1 MGKFD
6 NILIL
11 SDLDGTFFDE
21 KGTPVPKN
29 IEAVEYFKRS
39 GGHFA
44 FATGRTDKM
53 IYPKI
58 PHPEKIA
65 NSPCITANGGCL
77 YDFSEKKSVSERF
90 LDGESGLAVVKEV
103 RKRYDAETVNVRVS
117 TNYGFLT
124 DKAIGYLH
132 SDFAYCP
139 PEAVTELPLERWH
152 EAFDGWYK
160 VTFRAS
166 PKVTDEL
173 RDFFVPKYG
182 KDFEYS
188 KSDDTIFEFQS
199 KGCDKGGM
207 VWELRRYFEKK
218 VGKIKIFACGDYDN
232 DIPMLEAAD
241 VAVCP
246 ENAVDEVKKV
256 CDICLC
262 HCNDGLI
269 SALVDYIEAHNL

>member
-6 NILIL
+6 NLLIL
-11 SDLDGTFFDE
+11 SDLDGTFFND
-21 KGTPVPKN
+21 KSQIAPKN
-29 IEAVEYFKRS
+29 IEAVEYFKRE
-39 GGHFA
+39 GGYFA
-44 FATGRTDKM
+44 IATGRTDKI

-65 NSPCITANGGCL
+65 NAPSITGNGGAL
-77 YDFSEKKSVSERF
+77 FDFTTKKAVCECF
-90 LDGESGLAVVKEV
+90 LDGATGLEIVKDI
-103 RKRYDAETVNVRVS
+103 RKIYDPETVNVRVS
-117 TNYGFLT
+117 ANYGFLT
-124 DKAIGYLH
+124 DKVTGYLLD
-132 SDFAYCP
+132 DFAKADP
-139 PEAVTELPLERWH
+139 KDVKELPLDRWH

-160 VTFRAS
+160 VTFRAD

-173 RDFFVPKYG
+173 RDFFVEKYG

-188 KSDDTIFEFQS
+188 KSADTIFEFQA
-199 KGCDKGGM
+199 KGCTKGKM
-207 VWELRRYFEKK
+207 VEKLREYFEAKL
-218 VGKIKIFACGDYDN
+218 GKIKIYACGDYDN

-241 VAVCP
+241 IAVCP

-256 CDICLC
+256 CDLCLC